1 MALRLLTAAVLGLL
15 RITTAFVVAP
25 PRALLPRLR
34 RATADDDAVVPEVI
48 VPTPDNDRRMWERR
62 TRLKG
67 YYREELG
74 AVPAAG
80 AGGNVAPIIDVE
92 VSPAGGAAAVD
103 AAAVGAA
110 AAAPAKKQSLGAAA
124 AAPAKKQSLG
134 AAAAAPGKKQSLV
147 ARIGESGAL
156 SYVGINVVW
165 YSVGVNV
172 FLYGMPLAST
182 SSGTQGLS
190 LAAKRFGAAWG
201 LCFVASQWSAALRMG
216 LAAAL
221 APTTAKILAALRRRL
236 PSGAPRWVAPVLALA
251 GLVAAFAANAAA
263 ALLREV
269 VRVSAVA

>member
-1 MALRLLTAAVLGLL
+1 MAMALRPLIAALLGL

-80 AGGNVAPIIDVE
+80 AGGDVAPIIDVE
-92 VSPAGGAAAVD
+92 MSPAGGAAAVD
-103 AAAVGAA
+103 AAAGGAAAVDAAAVAA
-110 AAAPAKKQSLGAAA
+110 AAAPA
-124 AAPAKKQSLG
+124 
-134 AAAAAPGKKQSLV
+134 KKQSLV

-172 FLYGMPLAST
+172 FLYGMPLAT
-182 SSGTQGLS
+182 GGGLS

>member
-1 MALRLLTAAVLGLL
+1 MAMALRRRIAALLGLL
-15 RITTAFVVAP
+15 SITTALVAP

-80 AGGNVAPIIDVE
+80 AGGDVAPIIDVE
-92 VSPAGGAAAVD
+92 VSPA
-103 AAAVGAA
+103 
-110 AAAPAKKQSLGAAA
+110 
-124 AAPAKKQSLG
+124 
-134 AAAAAPGKKQSLV
+134 KKQSLV

-172 FLYGMPLAST
+172 FLYGMPLAT
-182 SSGTQGLS
+182 GGGLS

>member
-110 AAAPAKKQSLGAAA
+110 AAAPPKKQSLGAAA
-124 AAPAKKQSLG
+124 AAPA
-134 AAAAAPGKKQSLV
+134 KKQSLV

-172 FLYGMPLAST
+172 FLYGMPPPPA
-182 SSGTQGLS
+182 GGGLS

>member
-103 AAAVGAA
+103 AAAV
-110 AAAPAKKQSLGAAA
+110 GAAA

>member
-1 MALRLLTAAVLGLL
+1 LLAVLSAVDDGSDDRAASLAL
-15 RITTAFVVAP
+15 VVS
-25 PRALLPRLR
+25 PRRDDGARLR
-34 RATADDDAVVPEVI
+34 RMEVDATRIRRAEKKRAIERQRAEVAALRSRVAAGRGAKAPRPPRPPPASPRKDDALAR
-48 VPTPDNDRRMWERR
+48 DAARDAAAAFDRRVATP
-62 TRLKG
+62 TRETNPVL
-67 YYREELG
+67 
-74 AVPAAG
+74 
-80 AGGNVAPIIDVE
+80 
-92 VSPAGGAAAVD
+92 AAVD
-103 AAAVGAA
+103 AAAVAA
-110 AAAPAKKQSLGAAA
+110 AAAPA
-124 AAPAKKQSLG
+124 
-134 AAAAAPGKKQSLV
+134 KKQSLV

-172 FLYGMPLAST
+172 FLYGMPLAT
-182 SSGTQGLS
+182 GGGLS

>member
-1 MALRLLTAAVLGLL
+1 MAMALRLRIAALLGLS
-15 RITTAFVVAP
+15 IATAFVAP
-25 PRALLPRLR
+25 PRALLLPRLR

-74 AVPAAG
+74 TVPAAG
-80 AGGNVAPIIDVE
+80 AGGDVAPIIDVE

-103 AAAVGAA
+103 AAAVAA
-110 AAAPAKKQSLGAAA
+110 AAAPA
-124 AAPAKKQSLG
+124 
-134 AAAAAPGKKQSLV
+134 KKQSLV

-172 FLYGMPLAST
+172 FLYGMPLAA
-182 SSGTQGLS
+182 GGGLS

>member
-1 MALRLLTAAVLGLL
+1 MQSKGMAMALRPLIAALLGL

-80 AGGNVAPIIDVE
+80 AGGDVAPIIDVE
-92 VSPAGGAAAVD
+92 MSPAGGAAAVD
-103 AAAVGAA
+103 AAAGGAAAVDAAAVAA
-110 AAAPAKKQSLGAAA
+110 AAAPA
-124 AAPAKKQSLG
+124 
-134 AAAAAPGKKQSLV
+134 KKQSLV

-172 FLYGMPLAST
+172 FLYGMPLAT
-182 SSGTQGLS
+182 GGGLS

>member
-1 MALRLLTAAVLGLL
+1 MWSLEGNLMQSKSMALRLRIAALLGLS
-15 RITTAFVVAP
+15 ITTAFVVAP
-25 PRALLPRLR
+25 PRAVPRLR

-80 AGGNVAPIIDVE
+80 AGGDVAPIIDVE
-92 VSPAGGAAAVD
+92 VSPA
-103 AAAVGAA
+103 
-110 AAAPAKKQSLGAAA
+110 
-124 AAPAKKQSLG
+124 
-134 AAAAAPGKKQSLV
+134 KKQSLV

-172 FLYGMPLAST
+172 FLYGMPLAA
-182 SSGTQGLS
+182 GGGLS

>member
-1 MALRLLTAAVLGLL
+1 MQSTGMAMALRLCIAALLGLS
-15 RITTAFVVAP
+15 ITTAFVVAP
-25 PRALLPRLR
+25 PRAVPRLR

-80 AGGNVAPIIDVE
+80 AGGDVAPIIDVE
-92 VSPAGGAAAVD
+92 VSPAGGAAVAAAAAID

-110 AAAPAKKQSLGAAA
+110 AAAPA
-124 AAPAKKQSLG
+124 
-134 AAAAAPGKKQSLV
+134 KKQSLV

-172 FLYGMPLAST
+172 FLYGMPLAT
-182 SSGTQGLS
+182 GGGLS

>member
-1 MALRLLTAAVLGLL
+1 MRMAMALRLCIAALLGLS
-15 RITTAFVVAP
+15 ITTAFVVAP
-25 PRALLPRLR
+25 PRAVPRLR

-80 AGGNVAPIIDVE
+80 AGGDVAPIIDVE
-92 VSPAGGAAAVD
+92 VSPA
-103 AAAVGAA
+103 
-110 AAAPAKKQSLGAAA
+110 
-124 AAPAKKQSLG
+124 
-134 AAAAAPGKKQSLV
+134 KKQSLV

-172 FLYGMPLAST
+172 FLYGMPLAT
-182 SSGTQGLS
+182 GGGLS

>member
-1 MALRLLTAAVLGLL
+1 MAMALRLRIAALLGLS
-15 RITTAFVVAP
+15 ITTAFVAP
-25 PRALLPRLR
+25 PRASLLPRLR

-80 AGGNVAPIIDVE
+80 AGGDVAPIIDVE
-92 VSPAGGAAAVD
+92 VSPA
-103 AAAVGAA
+103 
-110 AAAPAKKQSLGAAA
+110 
-124 AAPAKKQSLG
+124 
-134 AAAAAPGKKQSLV
+134 KKQSLV

-172 FLYGMPLAST
+172 FLYGMPLAT
-182 SSGTQGLS
+182 GGGLS

>member
-1 MALRLLTAAVLGLL
+1 MAMALRRRIAALLGLL
-15 RITTAFVVAP
+15 SITTALVAP

-80 AGGNVAPIIDVE
+80 AGGDVAPIIDVE
-92 VSPAGGAAAVD
+92 VSPAGGAAV
-103 AAAVGAA
+103 AA
-110 AAAPAKKQSLGAAA
+110 AAAPA
-124 AAPAKKQSLG
+124 
-134 AAAAAPGKKQSLV
+134 KKQSLV

-172 FLYGMPLAST
+172 FLYGMPLAT
-182 SSGTQGLS
+182 GGGLS